1 MSTQPI
7 EQGTSDAIDAGAGES
22 SQSAILI
29 RTIFGRHLMD
39 MAVLLVIIVAFSG
52 LRAPEHLLND
62 PDIWWHMA
70 DARILTTTHHFIRV
84 EPYSYTVAGK
94 PWVDPEWLSEVP
106 YWLGYR
112 TFGPVGIYLV
122 TLIGLCANVFFLYW
136 RTRLKPSNVGVA
148 LWMAALGFVLMW
160 VNAAARTIVIAYIA
174 LSAEMAILEAVER
187 GRKRLLW
194 LLPPLFCVWINLH
207 GSWIIGLAIFALYIG
222 CGLFRANAGMF
233 QQEPFS
239 TSDRNRL
246 LAVLGASVAALFINP
261 YGWRLLWNPIDMA
274 VNQKLNIGWVMEWQ
288 PLNLGWLVG
297 KAAVLSIALMVIA
310 NALNGRKWKIYEF
323 ALIFFA
329 WYAAFNH
336 ARFTFLAAIL
346 TVPMLGADLTRCFF
360 PITKQKTIPAMNALI
375 AAGTVGVIAWY
386 FPTSAQMQTGLE
398 KDLPLQLIGSVQP
411 GWRILNQEHLGGIMD
426 FMGKPTFVDTRW
438 DTFEHHGIM
447 QDFIDILHS
456 RDSLKL
462 LDKYK
467 IDHVLLRQ
475 EEPLIYWLERTPGW
489 KVVRQEGS
497 GHEQYELMER
507 SSANGTA
514 SAGCAA
520 STVPPHP

>member
-1 MSTQPI
+1 MSPQPI

-22 SQSAILI
+22 PQAATLM

-52 LRAPEHLLND
+52 LRAPEHLMSD
-62 PDIWWHMA
+62 PDIWWHLA

-84 EPYSYTVAGK
+84 EPYSYSVAGQR
-94 PWVDPEWLSEVP
+94 WVNPEWLSEMP

-112 TFGPVGIYLV
+112 TFGLVGIYLV
-122 TLIGLCANVFFLYW
+122 ALLGLCANVYFLYW
-136 RTRLKPSNVGVA
+136 RTRLKPANIGVA
-148 LWMAALGFVLMW
+148 LWMAALGFILMW

-187 GRKRLLW
+187 GRKKLLW

-207 GSWIIGLAIFALYIG
+207 GSWIIGLAIFVLYIG
-222 CGLFRANAGMF
+222 CGLFRANVGVF

-246 LAVLGASVAALFINP
+246 LGVLSASVVALFINP

-274 VNQKLNIGWVMEWQ
+274 VNQKLNIGWVIEWQ
-288 PLNLGWLVG
+288 PLNLGWFVG

-323 ALIFFA
+323 ALVFFA

-360 PITKQKTIPAMNALI
+360 PITRQKTIPAMNALI

-386 FPTSAQMQTGLE
+386 FPTSAQMQKGLE
-398 KDLPLQLIGSVQP
+398 TDMPLQLIGSVQP
-411 GWRILNQEHLGGIMD
+411 GWRTLNQEHLGGIMD
-426 FMGKPTFVDTRW
+426 FMGKSTFVDTRW

-447 QDFIDILHS
+447 QDFIDMLHS
-456 RDSLKL
+456 HDSLNL

-467 IDHVLLRQ
+467 IDHVLLRR
-475 EEPLIYWLERTPGW
+475 EEQLIYLLERTPGW

-497 GHEQYELMER
+497 GHDAYELMER
-507 SSANGTA
+507 VNGNSMTP
-514 SAGCAA
+514 AGCA
-520 STVPPHP
+520 PPTAQLHP